1 MWSLIS
7 ELVRL
12 VKIYVNC
19 INTKIKN
26 DAGNYV
32 T

>member
-1 MWSLIS
+1 MWLLIS
-7 ELVRL
+7 EFVRL
-12 VKIYVNC
+12 VKIYVNRF
-19 INTKIKN
+19 NTKIKN